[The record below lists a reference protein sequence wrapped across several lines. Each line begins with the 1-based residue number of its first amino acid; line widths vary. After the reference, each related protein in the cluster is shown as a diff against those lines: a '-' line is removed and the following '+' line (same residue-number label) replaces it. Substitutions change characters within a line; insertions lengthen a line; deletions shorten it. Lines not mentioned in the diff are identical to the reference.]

1 MYKPEKIDERLNG
14 LDLPE
19 IKLAAHQARLKS
31 SLLAVKQFDK
41 NNKFNFIFMIKQ
53 AKFYVPAA
61 LILVVAAAFIFG
73 LVPGMNKA
81 SFVQAKEMISE
92 SKFAISKLSAEARA
106 QLEEI
111 IKADLSKTLEEAYN
125 ANDLEYIGEEDI
137 SDSKNNSRNLKVDFL
152 DDEIGVASQN
162 GEIKTVATLSVAES
176 KNNNDGQKDVKL
188 NMGKFIADNIVKMD
202 KVKLL
207 KYTDQKGR
215 KIILGLNNDNLPV
228 MQIMVSENSG
238 K

>member
-215 KIILGLNNDNLPV
+215 KIILGLNDDNLPV